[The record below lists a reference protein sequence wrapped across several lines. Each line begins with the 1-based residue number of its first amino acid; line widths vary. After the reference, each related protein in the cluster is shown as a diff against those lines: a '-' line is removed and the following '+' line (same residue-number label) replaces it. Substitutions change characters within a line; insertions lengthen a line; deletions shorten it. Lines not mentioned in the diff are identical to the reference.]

1 MTPVLNHLDAPM
13 TILGVKL
20 STIGLI
26 VGSLIFGALFDSFLI
41 GLSATIATTLLK
53 KFSQRFP
60 KFHFARLIY
69 RSIPTKSSIWGKSL
83 DTMIESHKE
92 EFCK

>member
-1 MTPVLNHLDAPM
+1 MAVVINHLDAPM

-26 VGSLIFGALFDSFLI
+26 IGSLIFGALFDSFFIGVLVLACIYLI
-41 GLSATIATTLLK
+41 KKIIA
-53 KFSQRFP
+53 RFP
-60 KFHFARLIY
+60 RFHFARLIY
-69 RSIPTKSSIWGKSL
+69 RSIPTRSSIWGKSL
-83 DTMIESHKE
+83 ETMIESHKE